1 MEGFCERIIITSSVE
16 GVHPLPLMVHLNAL
30 VPIPIPVTP
39 EVGEE
44 GEVIVA
50 VPEITVQSPVPS
62 AGVFPESVVEEEQI
76 F

>member
-1 MEGFCERIIITSSVE
+1 
-16 GVHPLPLMVHLNAL
+16 MVHLNAL

-44 GEVIVA
+44 GEEIIA